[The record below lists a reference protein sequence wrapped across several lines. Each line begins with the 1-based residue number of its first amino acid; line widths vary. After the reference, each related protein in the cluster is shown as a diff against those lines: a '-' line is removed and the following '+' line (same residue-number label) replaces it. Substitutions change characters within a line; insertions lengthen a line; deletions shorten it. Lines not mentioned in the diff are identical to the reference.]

1 MIFEQQGDPSMK
13 HTTMAVVLTVCLWAF
28 FLVPAGAGQEKK
40 FFTSEQ
46 LDQLLAKT
54 EKNFG
59 TITTVKTRL
68 TQKKK
73 LSVFSETIVSK
84 GFCLFKAP
92 DKLRLEYTDPFKSS
106 LIVNRGRIFKYEFYQ
121 GQWQKLNP
129 GNREIMSLVMENITS
144 WLRGEFQNSRVYE
157 IKAFSGKKTTILLI
171 PKHDRFK
178 EFIQS
183 FELVL
188 NSRLN
193 GLDAIRINE
202 TREDFTHIVF
212 HGDVINQALPD
223 AVFSGKDQAPQ
234 PVAKW

>member
-1 MIFEQQGDPSMK
+1 MK
-13 HTTMAVVLTVCLWAF
+13 QTAMAMVLAVSLWAF
-28 FLVPAGAGQEKK
+28 PPLPAGAAGEEKT

-46 LDQLLAKT
+46 LDQLLTTT

-59 TITTVKTRL
+59 TIATVKTRL

-73 LSVFSETIVSK
+73 LSVFSEPIVSK

-92 DKLRLEYTDPFKSS
+92 DKLRLEYTQPFKSS
-106 LIVNRGRIFKYEFYQ
+106 LIVNSGRIFKYEFYQ
-121 GQWQKLNP
+121 GRWQKLNP
-129 GNREIMSLVMENITS
+129 GNREIMALVMENITA
-144 WLRGEFQNSRVYE
+144 WLRGEFQNSEVYE
-157 IKAFSGKKTTILLI
+157 IKAFTGKKATILLV
-171 PKHDRFK
+171 PRHDRFK
-178 EFIQS
+178 AFIQS

-202 TREDFTHIVF
+202 TGEDFTHIVF
-212 HGDVINQALPD
+212 HDEVINQAVPD
-223 AVFSGKDQAPQ
+223 ALFSGNDQAPQ